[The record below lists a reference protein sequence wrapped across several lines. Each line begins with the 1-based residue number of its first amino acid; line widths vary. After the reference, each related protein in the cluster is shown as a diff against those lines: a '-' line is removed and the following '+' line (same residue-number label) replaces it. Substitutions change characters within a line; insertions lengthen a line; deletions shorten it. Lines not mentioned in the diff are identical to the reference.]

1 MDHFVY
7 IAAAGAKESML
18 AQAANAHNLANAST
32 VGFKADLVEAETVY
46 LRGAGQETRAYN
58 VIQGTGTDFE
68 QGVIEQTGRDLDLA
82 INGEGWFA
90 VQALT
95 GEGNGGEGVTRR
107 GDFRIDEFGQLVN
120 GAGQALLGN
129 DGPIALP
136 PFSSLSIGSDG
147 TVSIVPLGEL
157 PNAVAVLDRIKMVNP
172 ASEDLSKGE
181 DGFFRTDS
189 DLPTPAD
196 GNVRLVSGAL
206 ESSNVNPVT
215 AMVRMIELSRQF
227 EHYVKLMKTA
237 EDVDTSSASLMRL
250 QS

>member
-32 VGFKADLVEAETVY
+32 TGFKADLVEAETVY
-46 LRGAGQETRAYN
+46 LRGAGAQTRAYN
-58 VIQGTGTDFE
+58 VIQDTGVDFKE
-68 QGVIEQTGRDLDLA
+68 GVLEQTGRDLDLA

-90 VQALT
+90 VQSVS
-95 GEGNGGEGVTRR
+95 GNGGEGVTRR
-107 GDFRIDEFGQLVN
+107 GDFRVDELGQLVN
-120 GAGQALLGN
+120 GAGEALLGN

-157 PNAVAVLDRIKMVNP
+157 PNAQAVLDRIKLVNP
-172 ASEDLSKGE
+172 PSQALTKGE
-181 DGFFRTDS
+181 YGLLTTNGG
-189 DLPTPAD
+189 LPSLAD
-196 GNVRLVSGAL
+196 GNVKIVSGAL
-206 ESSNVNPVT
+206 ESSNVNPVS

-227 EHYVKLMKTA
+227 EHYVKLMKVA

>member
-32 VGFKADLVEAETVY
+32 TGFKADLIEAQTVY
-46 LRGAGQETRAYN
+46 LRGDGTETRAYN
-58 VIQGTGTDFE
+58 VIEDTGVDFE
-68 QGVIEQTGRDLDLA
+68 EGVLEQTGRDLDLA

-90 VQALT
+90 VQAPN
-95 GEGNGGEGVTRR
+95 GNGGEGVSRR
-107 GDFRIDEFGQLVN
+107 GDFRVDELGQLVN
-120 GAGQALLGN
+120 GAGEALMGN
-129 DGPIALP
+129 NGPIALP

-157 PNAVAVLDRIKMVNP
+157 PNAQAVLDRIKLVNP
-172 ASEDLSKGE
+172 PPEDLSKSE
-181 DGFFRTDS
+181 YGFMQTESGLASVPD
-189 DLPTPAD
+189 A
-196 GNVRLVSGAL
+196 NVRLITGSL
-206 ESSNVNPVT
+206 ESSNVNPVS

-227 EHYVKLMKTA
+227 EHFVKLMKVA
-237 EDVDTSSASLMRL
+237 EDVDTSSATLMRM

>member
-32 VGFKADLVEAETVY
+32 TGFKADLIEAQTVY
-46 LRGAGQETRAYN
+46 LRGAGTETRAYN
-58 VIQGTGTDFE
+58 VIEDTGVDFE
-68 QGVIEQTGRDLDLA
+68 PGVIEQTGRDLDLA
-82 INGEGWFA
+82 VNGEGWFA
-90 VQALT
+90 VQAAN
-95 GEGNGGEGVTRR
+95 GNGSESLTRR
-107 GDFRIDEFGQLVN
+107 GDFRVDELGQIVN
-120 GAGQALLGN
+120 GAGEALMGN

-172 ASEDLSKGE
+172 SSDTLSKSEYGLLQTE
-181 DGFFRTDS
+181 SGLS
-189 DLPTPAD
+189 SPAD
-196 GNVRLVSGAL
+196 ASVRLISGAL
-206 ESSNVNPVT
+206 ESSNVNPVS

-227 EHYVKLMKTA
+227 EHFVKLMKVA
-237 EDVDTSSASLMRL
+237 EDVDTSSATLMRM

>member
-32 VGFKADLVEAETVY
+32 TGFKADLVEAETVY
-46 LRGAGQETRAYN
+46 LRGAGTETRAYN
-58 VIQGTGTDFE
+58 VIRDTGVDFDE
-68 QGVIEQTGRDLDLA
+68 GVLNQTGRDLDLA
-82 INGEGWFA
+82 INGQGWFA
-90 VQALT
+90 VQSLD
-95 GEGNGGEGVTRR
+95 GNGGEGVTRR
-107 GDFRIDEFGQLVN
+107 GDFRIDELGQLVN
-120 GAGQALLGN
+120 GAGEALLGN

-157 PNAVAVLDRIKMVNP
+157 PNAQAVLDRIKLVNP
-172 ASEDLSKGE
+172 PTENLTKGE
-181 DGFFRTDS
+181 YGLLTTNGG
-189 DLPTPAD
+189 LPMEAD
-196 GNVRLVSGAL
+196 GNVKMVSGAL

-227 EHYVKLMKTA
+227 EHYVKLMKVA